1 MLPPFHKELQWQPKK
16 NFEIRRKSVSNTE
29 SAEWPYKSLGSLAVQ
44 RYGAFG
50 AAAGFGTVTA
60 LGACAAVGA
69 VGGCAAVVAAAVVID
84 SV

>member
-1 MLPPFHKELQWQPKK
+1 MAGAIVRFYVLAQL
-16 NFEIRRKSVSNTE
+16 IT
-29 SAEWPYKSLGSLAVQ
+29 SAEAPKLPRIGMQNGLKQPQTLAAQ